1 MIVTLSVIALVA
13 VVGLAV
19 DTGILYL
26 NNGKLRRAVDA
37 AALAASSQFREG
49 YTTAEMSKS
58 AVEFLKL
65 NGINDPT
72 ATVQTCATNPGD
84 PDLCTTP
91 ARKLVR
97 VHATSVMPLAFL
109 PVIGIRTVTVSAS
122 AVSEAASMDVVF
134 VIDSSDSMTYDAPAD
149 YGDPNHYLRDPS
161 QCNPVHN
168 CHPFEEVKD
177 AAQGLCGP
185 DVFPYDRVAVVT
197 FDDRLHGLIWIFLI
211 KRRTS

>member
-65 NGINDPT
+65 NGINDPSCHG
-72 ATVQTCATNPGD
+72 AN
-84 PDLCTTP
+84 
-91 ARKLVR
+91 
-97 VHATSVMPLAFL
+97 
-109 PVIGIRTVTVSAS
+109 
-122 AVSEAASMDVVF
+122 
-134 VIDSSDSMTYDAPAD
+134 
-149 YGDPNHYLRDPS
+149 LRHEP
-161 QCNPVHN
+161 
-168 CHPFEEVKD
+168 
-177 AAQGLCGP
+177 
-185 DVFPYDRVAVVT
+185 
-197 FDDRLHGLIWIFLI
+197 W
-211 KRRTS
+211 